1 VLFRG
6 LNLTVGSGQGLWLRG
21 RNGSGKTT
29 LLRVLAGLAHAHE
42 GRCEWRLAE
51 AGAAHGAPTVS
62 PTRTLYIGHRDAMKG
77 DLRAHEA
84 LRFVARLHGDPDDD
98 TAIDSALEQLA
109 LHTHRQALVR
119 TLSQGQR
126 RRLALARLALALR
139 AVAADD
145 SAPARSVWLL
155 DEPYDAL
162 DADGCNRLDSLLH
175 AQRSRGGAVVLTSHI
190 TASDALAACDVLD
203 LDAQAVKAKR
213 TP

>member
-1 VLFRG
+1 MLFRG
-6 LNLTVGSGQGLWLRG
+6 LNLTVAPGQGLWLRG

-42 GRCEWRLAE
+42 GRCEWSLGQPRAALE
-51 AGAAHGAPTVS
+51 ADTVA

-84 LRFVARLHGDPDDD
+84 LRFVARLHGDADDD
-98 TAIDSALEQLA
+98 PAIDSALEQVA
-109 LHTHRQALVR
+109 LHTHRNALVR

-139 AVAADD
+139 A
-145 SAPARSVWLL
+145 APATDARPDRGTWLL

-162 DADGCNRLDSLLH
+162 DADGCDRLDH
-175 AQRSRGGAVVLTSHI
+175 AGVRW
-190 TASDALAACDVLD
+190 C
-203 LDAQAVKAKR
+203 
-213 TP
+213 